1 MRARSLSLSLS
12 SLLSALESNG
22 RTFRCFSTATQYQ
35 LVHCITTF
43 FSLSLIL
50 SFNNLILYGFHVCF
64 HPISSRFRWINTH
77 FLPAVD
83 HILNLCSL
91 FVACCIFAISSIFG
105 PFFPFSFWAG
115 FCRVYITDAF
125 YSVLWYHSFFTF
137 VQWKGRGIIERKQA
151 IKMGR
156 NEEWILMLFGYNF
169 FLVRL
174 SVDFGIEDTATTT
187 TKKWRSWER
196 SWCTSRFTKSKWN

>member
-77 FLPAVD
+77 FLPVVD

-105 PFFPFSFWAG
+105 PFF
-115 FCRVYITDAF
+115 
-125 YSVLWYHSFFTF
+125 SVLILS
-137 VQWKGRGIIERKQA
+137 
-151 IKMGR
+151 
-156 NEEWILMLFGYNF
+156 WILSCLYHGRILFGT
-169 FLVRL
+169 LVPLVFYVCAMERT
-174 SVDFGIEDTATTT
+174 GNYRTKTGNKNG
-187 TKKWRSWER
+187 KKWRVNLNVIWIQFFSR
-196 SWCTSRFTKSKWN
+196 SSLCWFRDRGHRNNNNEKMKIMREKLMHKQIHKE